1 MDRQRFVQKGAARL
15 DIEKHVK
22 TREFYFVL
30 LPKLTMLAFSA
41 AVEPLRI
48 ANQLTKTELYRW
60 YTMTPDGSPV
70 TCSNGIKIIPD
81 MALKPPPQGAISF
94 ICSGVQPLTAAGPE
108 TINWLRRENR
118 MGATLGGICT
128 GAFALAQAGII
139 GDRSFTVHWE
149 NQPSFVENFQNCLPT
164 QNLYEK
170 DGKLITCGGGSA
182 STDMMLDLIETD
194 YGREIAVV
202 ISDMC
207 IHKRASERRAPQKS
221 SLSVAIGSRNQRLLQ
236 AIQVMNETIEDPLP
250 LLELCA
256 TLQISR
262 RQLERLFKKYT
273 QQSPTK
279 FYYSLRLERAHGL
292 LNETNLPITEIA
304 MATGFKSTS
313 HLARHFKVK
322 FGASPK
328 AFRKGWKTDHFADV
342 ISPNKK

>member
-1 MDRQRFVQKGAARL
+1 MDRDRFIQKGAARL
-15 DIEKHVK
+15 DINKDIK

-60 YTMTPDGSPV
+60 YTMTPDGRPV
-70 TCSNGIKIIPD
+70 TCSNGVKITPD
-81 MALKPPPQGAISF
+81 MSLKSPPQGAISF
-94 ICSGVQPLTAAGPE
+94 ICSGVQPLSAAGPQ
-108 TINWLRRENR
+108 TLNWLRRENR
-118 MGATLGGICT
+118 MGATIGGICT

-139 GDRSFTVHWE
+139 GNRSFTVHWE
-149 NQPSFVENFQNCLPT
+149 NQPSFIENFPDYLPT

-170 DGKLITCGGGSA
+170 DRRLITCGGGSA
-182 STDMMLDLIETD
+182 STDMMLDIIETD

-207 IHKRASERRAPQKS
+207 IHKRTSERRAPQKS
-221 SLSVAIGSRNQRLLQ
+221 SISVAIGSRNQRLLK
-236 AIQVMNETIEDPLP
+236 AIQVMNETVEDPLP

-256 TLQISR
+256 TLEISR

-304 MATGFKSTS
+304 MATGFNSTS
-313 HLARHFKVK
+313 HLARHFKGK
-322 FGASPK
+322 FGVSPM
-328 AFRKGWKTDHFADV
+328 AFRKGWKTDYKASDT
-342 ISPNKK
+342 PPTNN

>member
-1 MDRQRFVQKGAARL
+1 MDHERFIQKGAARL
-15 DIEKHVK
+15 DLKQNTK

-60 YTMTPDGSPV
+60 YTMTPDGRTV
-70 TCSNGIKIIPD
+70 TCSNGVKITPD
-81 MALKPPPQGAISF
+81 MALKSPPKGATSF
-94 ICSGVQPLTAAGPE
+94 ICSGVEPLSAAEPK
-108 TINWLRRENR
+108 TLNWIRRENR

-128 GAFALAQAGII
+128 GAFALAQANII
-139 GDRSFTVHWE
+139 GNRSFTVHWE
-149 NQPSFVENFQNCLPT
+149 NQPSFIESFQEHLPT

-170 DGKLITCGGGSA
+170 DCRLITCGGGSA

-194 YGREIAVV
+194 HGREIAIV

-207 IHKRASERRAPQKS
+207 IHKRASERQAPQKS
-221 SLSVAIGSRNQRLLQ
+221 SISVAIGSRNQRLLH
-236 AIQVMNETIEDPLP
+236 AIQVMNETVEDPLP

-273 QQSPTK
+273 HQSPTQ
-279 FYYSLRLERAHGL
+279 FYYGLRLERAHGL

-304 MATGFKSTS
+304 MATGFNSTS
-313 HLARHFKVK
+313 HLARHFRAK
-322 FGASPK
+322 FGVSPK
-328 AFRKGWKTDHFADV
+328 AFRKGWKTESAV
-342 ISPNKK
+342 KSAS